1 MWGYPVVP
9 AIFTAVAAALLCY
22 TFKNTWPDSGYGL
35 LVIAAGI
42 PVFAYFAHRRRQ
54 KAAIASTT

>member
-1 MWGYPVVP
+1 
-9 AIFTAVAAALLCY
+9 LLCY

-42 PVFAYFAHRRRQ
+42 PVFAYFAHRRGKKPPQDQQVR
-54 KAAIASTT
+54 